1 MRHKYTARAMA
12 VMAAL
17 ILFTGPARAQ
27 IPERFTNLEVLPK
40 DVSRQDLV
48 QTMREWATAL
58 GVRCAHCHT
67 GGNPDT
73 LLGVDFASDAKWEKR
88 TARSML
94 RMVRALQA
102 DYLGKIESPP
112 ARTDGP
118 APVPVTVACI
128 TCHRGLARPETLDA
142 VLDRVLRAEGPE
154 AAVRKYKDLRSE
166 YLGRGSYDF
175 SERPVNGL
183 AERLMRDKRNGEAAV
198 LLEAS
203 AEFNPEAAWLQHL
216 LGEARLA
223 EGDRARALAAFTRAL
238 ALSPQNSLTR
248 KRLEEVKAATE
259 PARK

>member
-1 MRHKYTARAMA
+1 MAAMA
-12 VMAAL
+12 VL
-17 ILFTGPARAQ
+17 ILFTRPARAQ

-40 DVSRQDLV
+40 DVPRQELV
-48 QTMREWATAL
+48 QTMRDWATAL
-58 GVRCAHCHT
+58 GVRCAHCHH

-73 LLGVDFASDAKWEKR
+73 LEGVDFASDAKWEKR

-102 DYLGKIESPP
+102 DYLGKIESAPT
-112 ARTDGP
+112 RTDGP
-118 APVPVTVACI
+118 TPAPVTVACI

-142 VLDRVLRAEGPE
+142 VLDRVLRAEGPD
-154 AAVRKYKDLRSE
+154 AAVLKYKELRSQ

-183 AERLMRDKRNGEAAV
+183 AERLMREKRNLEAAL

-248 KRLEEVKAATE
+248 KKLEQVKAMPE
-259 PARK
+259 PPRE